1 MLAVPSALLLLA
13 MGFLNSPVAA
23 SVSSVGDSPATG
35 AVVVLCHVESSNSL
49 PTETLASITS
59 GLSLSRIARRKSR
72 LKALIE
78 EESDRE
84 FEEVDLGPVD
94 VPKRDNSPPSNHFVH
109 PFLATTCRLR
119 C

>member
-1 MLAVPSALLLLA
+1 MFAVPSALLVLA

-23 SVSSVGDSPATG
+23 PVSSVGHSAGTG
-35 AVVVLCHVESSNSL
+35 AVVVQCHVESWNSL
-49 PTETLASITS
+49 PTLASITS
-59 GLSLSRIARRKSR
+59 SSSLLRVGRRKSR
-72 LKALIE
+72 LKAVLE

-94 VPKRDNSPPSNHFVH
+94 VPKRDNSPPSNHFV
-109 PFLATTCRLR
+109 PPVLATTCRLR